1 MVKPDN
7 YQQLLDDYLAE
18 VAAAAVQFEDVL
30 KQQTAALQQLIDE
43 EKVGSPNRRIRPCG
57 SRKLS
62 QGPRIQVRAKPV
74 ELAPAFLIENTGVA
88 RH

>member
-43 EKVGSPNRRIRPCG
+43 EKGRQPQSQDSIIRQPQTQPG
-57 SRKLS
+57 PPHPG
-62 QGPRIQVRAKPV
+62 QGKASG
-74 ELAPAFLIENTGVA
+74 TGPSIFD
-88 RH
+88 

>member
-62 QGPRIQVRAKPV
+62 QAPHPGQGKAGGIG
-74 ELAPAFLIENTGVA
+74 PAFLIENTGVA